1 MASTTYLLTAFV
13 VVLVIGIFSHMLGK
27 MLKIPSIVFLLT
39 AGVILGPEVT
49 GIIQAESFGG
59 GIELLVSFS
68 VAIIVFDG
76 GLDIDIRQIRK
87 FHKGIINLVTTGVL
101 ITTLL
106 TSAAAYYILDIP
118 FNIALL
124 FGALVSATGPSVIT
138 PIIRQIRVNNRVA
151 SILQAESVLNDGV
164 SVILAALVFE
174 WIVSSLTGI
183 KVVQFILIR
192 LLDAA
197 FFGISSGIIL
207 ILVLRNVPL
216 LTEQYA
222 RLLTISVL
230 LAAFVSAENLGNQS
244 GILAMAIFGIFIG
257 SSDIPHKKVIKDF
270 KEDISLVL
278 LSIIFILL
286 STFIDFDYIRAIG
299 IKGVIL
305 VFILMLI
312 IRPLAVYISTQTSD
326 LRPGEKIFI
335 AATGPR
341 GVVPASMAVYFTL
354 RLNDSGFISES
365 ISLLGLMFMTIVIT
379 VLATGLSARFIANR
393 TGVVPMEI
401 LIIGGGTVGRALAER
416 FMKRGENVVIIDNN
430 EENCKKAVQLGIGV
444 VQGDAQDVAV
454 LKKAGIE
461 RSKYLVA
468 TTDQD
473 NANMLVCQIAKTNFG
488 FTEEKLVARV
498 NKPENLQAFR
508 DLDIR
513 SISPTIAT
521 AVMLDGMVGHP
532 VMFSMCE
539 VSGEGDI
546 IEVRVNNK
554 RIFNKA
560 IKEIHLPEDSLIV
573 MVRRKND
580 SIIAHAETTLQDG
593 DYVTIIGKHGAVNEA
608 ANMMK

>member
-1 MASTTYLLTAFV
+1 MSNTYILTAFV
-13 VVLVIGIFSHMLGK
+13 VVLIIGIFSHMLGRL
-27 MLKIPSIVFLLT
+27 LKIPSIVFLLI

-49 GIIQAESFGG
+49 GIIQTGSFGN

-87 FHKGIINLVTTGVL
+87 IQKGILNLVTIGVL
-101 ITTLL
+101 TTALL
-106 TSAAAYYILDIP
+106 SAAAAYYILNIP

-151 SILQAESVLNDGV
+151 SVLQAESVLNDGV
-164 SVILAALVFE
+164 SVILAAMVFE

-183 KVVQFILIR
+183 NAVEFLLIR
-192 LLDAA
+192 LLDGA
-197 FFGISSGIIL
+197 FFGILSGIIL
-207 ILVLRNVPL
+207 ILVLRKIPL
-216 LTEQYA
+216 MTEQYA
-222 RLLTISVL
+222 RLLSISVL
-230 LAAFVSAENLGNQS
+230 LAAFVSAENIGNQS
-244 GILAMAIFGIFIG
+244 GILAMAVLGIFIG

-270 KEDISLVL
+270 KEDISIVL

-286 STFIDFDYIRAIG
+286 STFIDFEYIRAIG

-305 VFILMLI
+305 VFLLMLL
-312 IRPLAVYISTQTSD
+312 IRPIAVYISTMTSD
-326 LRPGEKIFI
+326 LNRGEKIFI
-335 AATGPR
+335 AAMGPR

-354 RLNDSGFISES
+354 RLNDQGLISES
-365 ISLLGLMFMTIVIT
+365 TSLLGLIFMTIVIT
-379 VLATGLSARFIANR
+379 VLATGLSARFIANK

-416 FMKRGENVVIIDNN
+416 FLKRGENVVIIDNN
-430 EENCKKAVQLGIGV
+430 EDNCKKAVKLGVIA

-461 RSKYLVA
+461 HSKYLVA

-508 DLDIR
+508 DLGIR

-532 VMFSMCE
+532 DLFSVCE

-546 IEVRVNNK
+546 VEIRVNNK
-554 RIFNKA
+554 KIFGKA

-573 MVRRKND
+573 MIRRKND
-580 SIIAHAETTLQDG
+580 SIIAHPETILQDG
-593 DYVTIIGKHGAVNEA
+593 DYVTIMGKLGAVKDA
-608 ANMMK
+608 ANIMK